1 MKNEQKKKKAPMS
14 HEAIYRIMLCI
25 TVAVAGLF
33 LVKNLL
39 AKEMQGVIA
48 IGICLAV
55 FAGLQIALRIKKAN
69 TKTKSMV
76 LSVSLVL
83 LVFCISL
90 NSGEYYSDDFPLFL
104 AVIGMTGLYLD
115 PRVAKIQMLCA
126 DLLLIIMYVVHPEK
140 AESKSQYIMCLVIF
154 TISALTFTLTIKRG
168 RAFIEMSEERA
179 AESEKLLDSIRTM
192 GEELQ
197 RDFESS
203 LVQIEGNTQELQQGS
218 VSIINGTD
226 EMEQSCNE
234 AQDRIVVT
242 DQHIKKLNEDVQNV
256 EQSLNE
262 NRANMES
269 MSVQLEEVSRLI
281 KESNEIFSEMEQQM
295 KGVAAVAAQMNNI
308 AFNTTILSLNATI
321 ESARAGQSGAGFEV
335 VAQRMRELSEQ
346 SNVLSKKVEDVVRAM
361 SERVEETAQ
370 QFAGSAQAMQ
380 GSEDCMQELK
390 RSFFGLTEQFG
401 DLYHNI
407 AEQNE
412 NVTQV
417 DAMFGKLNER
427 VADMKR
433 HSQDNEDAVGGIVDA
448 LDIYKENINRVIEQT
463 QNV

>member
-1 MKNEQKKKKAPMS
+1 MKTEQKKKKAPMS
-14 HEAIYRIMLCI
+14 HEAIYRIMLGI
-25 TVAVAGLF
+25 TVGVASLF
-33 LVKNLL
+33 FVKNLL

-48 IGICLAV
+48 IGVCLAV
-55 FAGLQIALRIKKAN
+55 FAGVQVALRIKNADTMTKA
-69 TKTKSMV
+69 MV

-104 AVIGMTGLYLD
+104 AVIGMTGLYLE
-115 PRVAKIQMLCA
+115 PKFARLQMVFA
-126 DLLLIIMYVVHPEK
+126 DIMLIIMYVVHPEK
-140 AESKSQYIMCLVIF
+140 AESRSQYIMCLVIF
-154 TISALTFTLTIKRG
+154 TVSALTFTLTIKRG

-179 AESEKLLDSIRTM
+179 AESEKLLASIRTM
-192 GEELQ
+192 GEDLQ
-197 RDFESS
+197 RDFKSS
-203 LVQIEGNTQELQQGS
+203 LVQIEGNTKELQQGS
-218 VSIINGTD
+218 VSITNGTD

-234 AQDRIVVT
+234 AQDRIVAT
-242 DQHIKKLNEDVQNV
+242 NQHIKKLNEDVQNV

-262 NRANMES
+262 NRSNMDS

-281 KESNEIFSEMEQQM
+281 QGANEIFSEMEKQM
-295 KGVAAVAAQMNNI
+295 KGVTTVAAQMNNI

-321 ESARAGQSGAGFEV
+321 EAARAGQSGAGFEV

-346 SNVLSKKVEDVVRAM
+346 SNVLSKKVEDVVKAM
-361 SERVEETAQ
+361 SDRVEETAQ

-380 GSEDCMQELK
+380 ESEACMLELK
-390 RSFFGLTEQFG
+390 KSFSGLTEQFD

-412 NVTQV
+412 NVAQV

-433 HSQDNEDAVGGIVDA
+433 HSQDNQEAVEGIVDA
-448 LDIYKENINRVIEQT
+448 MDIYKENINSVIEQT
-463 QNV
+463 QKV